1 MLPFLRL
8 WVLHHLHLAIAIDA
22 TLHTLTIG
30 LSALAV
36 VWTFKLIKLVK
47 NHTNTTRG
55 ALIPAYCM
63 APIVLFFVFTTIRSF
78 YACAIH
84 YHQWWNR

>member
-1 MLPFLRL
+1 MLPALRL
-8 WVLHHLHLAIAIDA
+8 FVLHHLHLAIAVDA
-22 TLHTLTIG
+22 ALHGLTIG
-30 LSALAV
+30 LALLALI
-36 VWTFKLIKLVK
+36 WTFKLIKAVK

-63 APIVLFFVFTTIRSF
+63 IPIVLFMIVSTFRSF
-78 YACAIH
+78 YACAVQ